1 MPGVCVI
8 GLEAR
13 RGNTGRKEGF
23 LSILVQAPVFTT
35 GEAEGMDEPLTWESR
50 SSKRAG

>member
-8 GLEAR
+8 GLKAR
-13 RGNTGRKEGF
+13 RGNMNPIGGF
-23 LSILVQAPVFTT
+23 LSSLVQAPVKAT
-35 GEAEGMDEPLTWESR
+35 GEAEGLDESSTLGRR

>member
-8 GLEAR
+8 GLKAR
-13 RGNTGRKEGF
+13 RGNMYSRGGF
-23 LSILVQAPVFTT
+23 LSIPVQAPVKFA
-35 GEAEGMDEPLTWESR
+35 GEAEGMDESPTLGQR